1 MSLPWLFEMRLETF
15 LLVREKELP
24 FTFGGLSWG
33 HTVYVVLI
41 VKLLFFVKGLVW
53 RSSLEMR

>member
-33 HTVYVVLI
+33 RTVYVVLRVI
-41 VKLLFFVKGLVW
+41 LFFVKGLVW

>member
-24 FTFGGLSWG
+24 FTFGGLGWG

-41 VKLLFFVKGLVW
+41 VILFFVKGLVW